1 MLSVLAP
8 LRMIIRCSEEVLKT
22 LTLLHQGVEQNFILL
37 IAETFCQWVTNLEEN
52 EGHRNPLHNNI
63 QHHDIHYKDTQL
75 NDIQHN
81 DIQHNDTQHK
91 GLISDT
97 QHK

>member
-1 MLSVLAP
+1 V
-8 LRMIIRCSEEVLKT
+8 KT

-37 IAETFCQWVTNLEEN
+37 IAETFCQWVTYLVEN
-52 EGHRNPLHNNI
+52 EGHCNPQHKNI
-63 QHHDIHYKDTQL
+63 QHHNIIHYKDTQL

-81 DIQHNDTQHK
+81 DIQHNDTQHNDTQHK